1 MLQERLIRLVLWDL
15 VRHFKICKKVSATEQ
30 QCPTFH
36 IAWTAWVSGVYYL
49 PIQLTLTQPSIM
61 EVVKIAMDIYLKDLS
76 WKIWRYER
84 KYAAPSLC
92 ILIWHPSVPPF
103 ASGKTTASPFPDPW
117 SLAASVAPGLESY
130 HSYQWRSTNRKPIFN
145 ISNAFW
151 LSNLSYLLLCFLP
164 WLCSLLLL
172 LLPPSRHGGHRGHE
186 HLQHHHL
193 EAGKLWKCQQSP
205 IGFPRQLRL
214 APTTV
219 GGARQKYTNPLSQSL
234 TCNIKILPN
243 LASHQDLL
251 TNFNWPKF
259 ILSKS
264 NQQWN

>member
-1 MLQERLIRLVLWDL
+1 MSELIRGFNAYLLAPFLLLPWLLQWKGYWRCIIIIVSLTCNRVIVHWLLLWAKPVVFVRRGFVLLVRGWGGCRQFILGRISWNYFEPFLKIFSTYQQQRNTLANMLQERLIKLVLWDL

-103 ASGKTTASPFPDPW
+103 AFGKTTASPFPDPW

-130 HSYQWRSTNRKPIFN
+130 HS
-145 ISNAFW
+145 
-151 LSNLSYLLLCFLP
+151 
-164 WLCSLLLL
+164 
-172 LLPPSRHGGHRGHE
+172 
-186 HLQHHHL
+186 HH
-193 EAGKLWKCQQSP
+193 Q
-205 IGFPRQLRL
+205 
-214 APTTV
+214 
-219 GGARQKYTNPLSQSL
+219 
-234 TCNIKILPN
+234 
-243 LASHQDLL
+243 
-251 TNFNWPKF
+251 
-259 ILSKS
+259 
-264 NQQWN
+264 